1 MTSDGAA
8 TELADPRRIEVHWP
22 VRAGAVPARA
32 SEFSARPESAPALAT
47 TLVPGATVALVSGR
61 PGGPKGPDGPAQP
74 DWLRLSGKTQLA
86 VAAAESLWQ
95 SRHIELLVWAVATS
109 RTSVLAAYNEAAA
122 ATSGISSASS
132 AESVAARFVGWLNET
147 ARPWLLVLDDLSG
160 TADLRGLWPSGA
172 AARVLVTA
180 ADTAALPGG
189 MRAVP
194 VGLFSYREALNYLM
208 GRLSADPDRRIGAID
223 LVREL
228 GCEPMALAQ
237 ACAVITSSA
246 WSCRDYQDAFVRR
259 REQMTEPSG
268 GTLPAAA
275 VTWTFSFEQAEWL
288 APEVSAQSLL
298 ALVALLDGHGIP
310 AVVLSAPAACG
321 YLAGHRPGSRPDRES
336 AGRALLVLER
346 AGLLTIDRTAAPPM
360 VRISPVLQCALRTM
374 MPAGM
379 LEHAARAAADALTE
393 AWPREDQTGW
403 LAESFRSCTASL
415 SQAAGDLLW
424 AGGCHPVLQRA
435 GQSLDDARLTGSAAG
450 YWRDLAS
457 VSERLLGADHP
468 HTMAAVQRLTAAYLA
483 AGRTADTVRWVQ
495 WVVDRRAHSLGADH
509 RDVLA
514 ARRDLGHALVAAGQI
529 RDAVTVLDQV
539 AADYERLYG
548 PDHLDTLG
556 ARDELA
562 AAYLAVGRPA
572 EAAGLYRRTLA
583 GRERVQGP
591 RHPQTLT
598 TREGLADAA
607 QADGRTKDA
616 ISTYKKVLAG
626 RERVL
631 APDDLD
637 TFAVHGKLG
646 ASYHTAGKM
655 AAAVHSYEQARS
667 GYERVLGPDHP
678 GTLAVR
684 LRLARAY
691 YDVGRLGDARTLLR
705 DTVDRCERVLPPGD
719 QLTSQVRATLADTG
733 AKLESA
739 RAHSHRLGLMPGQTP
754 SQPGHCRRG
763 GRGCRRSPR
772 TKRAASRPPSRAAGR
787 RLTRCSRRPSSRPA
801 GAARS

>member
-1 MTSDGAA
+1 MTSDSAA

-47 TLVPGATVALVSGR
+47 ALVPGATVALVSGR
-61 PGGPKGPDGPAQP
+61 PGGPRGLDGPARP

-95 SRHIELLVWAVATS
+95 SRNIDLLVWAVATS
-109 RTSVLAAYNEAAA
+109 RTSILAAYNEAAT
-122 ATSGISSASS
+122 ATSGISSTGS
-132 AESVAARFVGWLNET
+132 AESVAARFVGWLSET

-160 TADLRGLWPSGA
+160 TVDLRGLWPSGA
-172 AARVLVTA
+172 AGRVLVTA

-189 MRAVP
+189 MQALP
-194 VGLFSYREALNYLM
+194 VGLFTHREALNYLM

-259 REQMTEPSG
+259 REQMAEPSG

-346 AGLLTIDRTAAPPM
+346 AGLLTIDRTTAPAM
-360 VRISPVLQCALRTM
+360 VRMSPVLQSALRTM
-374 MPAGM
+374 MPEGM

-403 LAESFRSCTASL
+403 LAGSFRSCTASL

-435 GQSLDDARLTGSAAG
+435 GQSLDDARLTGSAAD

-483 AGRTADTVRWVQ
+483 AGRTADAVRWVQ
-495 WVVDRRAHSLGADH
+495 WVVDRRAHSLGPDH

-514 ARRDLGHALVAAGQI
+514 ARRDLGHALVAAGQLH
-529 RDAVTVLDQV
+529 DAVTVLGQV
-539 AADYERLYG
+539 AVDYERLYG
-548 PDHLDTLG
+548 PDQIDTLG

-562 AAYLAVGRPA
+562 AGYLAVGRPA

-598 TREGLADAA
+598 TRQGLADAS

-616 ISTYKKVLAG
+616 ISAYKKVLAG

-631 APDDLD
+631 GPDDLD
-637 TFAVHGKLG
+637 TFAIHGKLG

-655 AAAVHSYEQARS
+655 ASAVHSYEQARS

-678 GTLAVR
+678 DTLVVR
-684 LRLARAY
+684 LRLAQAY
-691 YDVGRLGDARTLLR
+691 YKVGRLGDARTLLR
-705 DTVDRCERVLPPGD
+705 DTADRCERVLPPGD

-733 AKLESA
+733 AELESA
-739 RAHSHRLGLMPGQTP
+739 RAHSHRLGPTP
-754 SQPGHCRRG
+754 SQPDHCRRG

-772 TKRAASRPPSRAAGR
+772 TKPAASRPPSRAAGR
-787 RLTRCSRRPSSRPA
+787 RSTRCSRRPASRPA